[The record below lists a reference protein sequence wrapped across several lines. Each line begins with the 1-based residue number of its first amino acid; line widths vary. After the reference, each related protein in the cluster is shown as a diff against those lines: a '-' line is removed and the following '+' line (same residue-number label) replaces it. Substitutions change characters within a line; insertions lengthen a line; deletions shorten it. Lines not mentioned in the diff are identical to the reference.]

1 MGTSTFFS
9 LASIKVSVILVCTL
23 GDFIISN
30 TMFPVK
36 LRHEKWDRR
45 QLSRTC
51 KLKHIFPR
59 PCGFDLFFSENSTS
73 CPILWVGYIL
83 TCDVQIKKNN
93 SLQFGYPF
101 AIVHNNNNSICKGQD
116 FLATQDI
123 PTVLR
128 IFFHFFLHRKKKYV
142 LHTKA

>member
-45 QLSRTC
+45 ELSRTC

-73 CPILWVGYIL
+73 CPIQCAGYIL
-83 TCDVQIKKNN
+83 TCDVQIKKKILC
-93 SLQFGYPF
+93 SLDTHLQLSTTIIIQS
-101 AIVHNNNNSICKGQD
+101 AKGRTFLQHRTFLQD
-116 FLATQDI
+116 
-123 PTVLR
+123 
-128 IFFHFFLHRKKKYV
+128 
-142 LHTKA
+142 